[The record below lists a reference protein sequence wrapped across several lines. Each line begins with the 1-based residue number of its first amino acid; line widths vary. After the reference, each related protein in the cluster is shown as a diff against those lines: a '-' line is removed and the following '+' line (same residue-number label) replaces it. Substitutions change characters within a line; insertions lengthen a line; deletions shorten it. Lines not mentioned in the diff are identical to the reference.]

1 MPAPVLPPSGPYG
14 ADDGRADPAVLAV
27 LAAHLGGTAG
37 LDEVVRVLRT
47 ARVLVPVLPTAVE
60 TELSTTGATV
70 EKVVQMSTVTVTGRD
85 GRRALPVFTSV
96 ESMTAWD
103 RDARPFPASAP
114 AAAAGAF
121 AEGAVA
127 LLVDFAGPYH
137 VVVEGAP
144 MRALAEGRDWLPA
157 DRDPEVRGAVQAAL
171 AGLPGLASLDIRSA
185 PEADLAL
192 TIHVD
197 ATGADH
203 VREVAQEAAARL
215 ARVDLLRDRLER
227 GLDVA
232 AVVG

>member
-14 ADDGRADPAVLAV
+14 ADDGRADPALVHV
-27 LAAHLGGTAG
+27 LAAYVAGTAR
-37 LDEVVRVLRT
+37 LDEVVRALRG
-47 ARVLVPVLPTAVE
+47 ARVLVPVLPTQVE
-60 TELSTTGATV
+60 TEVTHGGATV
-70 EKVVQMSTVTVTGRD
+70 EKVVQMATVTVTGRD

-96 ESMTAWD
+96 ESMAAWD
-103 RDARPFPASAP
+103 PTARPFPASTP

-144 MRALAEGRDWLPA
+144 MRALAEGRDWVPA

-171 AGLPGLASLDIRSA
+171 AGLPALASLDIRSA
-185 PEADLAL
+185 SDADLAL
-192 TIHVD
+192 TIHID
-197 ATGADH
+197 AAGADR
-203 VREVAQEAAARL
+203 VRAVAQEAAARL
-215 ARVDLLRDRLER
+215 ARVELLRDRLER

-232 AVVG
+232 AVAG